1 MAERAGRRALARV
14 GHGRLRRRSRL
25 ALAEPAGELGAESSD
40 EGKDPTVRSGGRRRG
55 DWACAGERPQVA
67 GNGRRT
73 LVSLNAVVDRSA
85 AGAEGDRKT
94 RAGHAVVGD
103 AIAGEGER
111 RDHGGRGS
119 EQEQLPPG
127 AISGLLFL
135 STTMIARTQMPGWM
149 QTAAKFNPVDWGVKA
164 AREVVLPNTALGLDR
179 LAPPAAARTVCA
191 DRLVGD
197 LDVQGVPALSLSSGT
212 SASPSSSITPSETVT
227 RSRPWF
233 FDA

>member
-67 GNGRRT
+67 GNCRLA

-94 RAGHAVVGD
+94 RAGHAVVDD
-103 AIAGEGER
+103 AIAGEGEAR
-111 RDHGGRGS
+111 EPLERQLQAKDANVAVVDEVVVGDQIAVAPEQVDSDPRPRSDAGGVRWDVERVVVDHLVVAEDRAAGEAGRG
-119 EQEQLPPG
+119 ERRRG
-127 AISGLLFL
+127 
-135 STTMIARTQMPGWM
+135 
-149 QTAAKFNPVDWGVKA
+149 
-164 AREVVLPNTALGLDR
+164 
-179 LAPPAAARTVCA
+179 
-191 DRLVGD
+191 
-197 LDVQGVPALSLSSGT
+197 
-212 SASPSSSITPSETVT
+212 
-227 RSRPWF
+227 
-233 FDA
+233 